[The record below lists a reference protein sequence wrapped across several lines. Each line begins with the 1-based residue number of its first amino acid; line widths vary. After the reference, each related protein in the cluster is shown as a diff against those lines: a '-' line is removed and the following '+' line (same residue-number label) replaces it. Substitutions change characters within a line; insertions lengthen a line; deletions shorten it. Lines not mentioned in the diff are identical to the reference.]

1 MHANQKK
8 GQTKCRNELSLQN
21 GKAISELGL
30 DFVIIFTSLPVF
42 HISQNP
48 TNKVHTVSFYIILCH
63 TTKLCP
69 LLFASLFYTLTF
81 RRGVAFLVVSSLLST
96 KPDELKQT
104 IQQVPTSI
112 RQATLRQ
119 SVGTS
124 YLFKKAK
131 PSASWD

>member
-1 MHANQKK
+1 MHDIHAKPAKGSDKVSERVISSKWQSHQRAGIRFCHPFHMLALSSHQSKSNQ
-8 GQTKCRNELSLQN
+8 QSTYC
-21 GKAISELGL
+21 
-30 DFVIIFTSLPVF
+30 
-42 HISQNP
+42 
-48 TNKVHTVSFYIILCH
+48 IILFH
-63 TTKLCP
+63 TTKLRP

-81 RRGVAFLVVSSLLST
+81 RRGVASLVVSSLPST
-96 KPDELKQT
+96 KPDALKQA

-124 YLFKKAK
+124 YLFKMAQ